1 MGLGC
6 VWGSCQS
13 REDIWTEKF
22 VDDDSWRTM
31 CYSIRHWKLVDRKC
45 HAVISMDKNCA
56 QGVANVEYYR
66 NRYCTFFKLRPN
78 KQIKSTPQS
87 SS

>member
-31 CYSIRHWKLVDRKC
+31 CYSIRTFSYSKWEYLSNMEVF
-45 HAVISMDKNCA
+45 STKNICKN
-56 QGVANVEYYR
+56 GSV
-66 NRYCTFFKLRPN
+66 
-78 KQIKSTPQS
+78 KSVS
-87 SS
+87 I